1 MNQKPRTDETFESY
15 SVTPGT
21 GTDNTKTAEDAK
33 SIRRTA
39 EARFTRKRNE
49 LLKSVDADQG
59 REMVDGNYVKLSE
72 AWDIVES
79 KHDLYTMYLNDE
91 ELEVA
96 ERWITEL
103 QDLFAEET
111 ALKIQYIQNSVRSE
125 IVARENTLRH
135 ESEMKERA
143 ERERNAEKALIMRTK
158 AQTVF
163 DTICNNR
170 KHFRDN
176 NIASHTLERSLKQIE
191 DAYAECK
198 SANDDVLDLADRD
211 TAENAIKFAVHI
223 QCRLDDMTEKLTSR
237 IGPKYDKVAKR
248 ERLAR
253 PPTFS

>member
-1 MNQKPRTDETFESY
+1 M
-15 SVTPGT
+15 
-21 GTDNTKTAEDAK
+21 AEDAK

-96 ERWITEL
+96 ERWINEL

-135 ESEMKERA
+135 ESDMKERA
-143 ERERNAEKALIMRTK
+143 E
-158 AQTVF
+158 
-163 DTICNNR
+163 
-170 KHFRDN
+170 
-176 NIASHTLERSLKQIE
+176 
-191 DAYAECK
+191 
-198 SANDDVLDLADRD
+198 
-211 TAENAIKFAVHI
+211 
-223 QCRLDDMTEKLTSR
+223 
-237 IGPKYDKVAKR
+237 
-248 ERLAR
+248 
-253 PPTFS
+253 